1 MFDVLQNLRKMIV
14 TAKGYA
20 RSNIVAI
27 LKEIVQTQVKF
38 HHQFYFINT
47 FTCFKRSSKFVLT
60 FGVVRIRN
68 YHF

>member
-1 MFDVLQNLRKMIV
+1 MFDVLQNLRKMIF
-14 TAKGYA
+14 TAKGYVG
-20 RSNIVAI
+20 SNIVAI
-27 LKEIVQTQVKF
+27 LKEIMQTQVKF
-38 HHQFYFINT
+38 HHQSHFINT